1 MHIGVVRCATLELR
15 YSCAT
20 THNTHTH
27 RGLNMDTQAKIQKV
41 MNMEGKSFAF
51 RLAALL
57 AIGTD
62 KGKVW
67 GK

>member
-1 MHIGVVRCATLELR
+1 
-15 YSCAT
+15 
-20 THNTHTH
+20 
-27 RGLNMDTQAKIQKV
+27 MDTQAKIQKV
-41 MNMEGKSFAF
+41 MNMDKSFAF

>member
-1 MHIGVVRCATLELR
+1 MC
-15 YSCAT
+15 
-20 THNTHTH
+20 HNAQHTH
-27 RGLNMDTQAKIQKV
+27 RGLNMDTQAKIEKV

-67 GK
+67 NK

>member
-1 MHIGVVRCATLELR
+1 M
-15 YSCAT
+15 T
-20 THNTHTH
+20 TE
-27 RGLNMDTQAKIQKV
+27 QKIQKV
-41 MNMEGKSFAF
+41 MNMDGKSFAF

-67 GK
+67 GNHNA